1 MNSKRDNTKIL
12 IYDKADEVIEELFKS
27 LLNRHQIKLETS
39 IKESNFVFIYFY
51 LSKTL
56 FTVE

>member
-12 IYDKADEVIEELFKS
+12 IYDKADEVIEGLFKS

-39 IKESNFVFIYFY
+39 IKESNFIFY
-51 LSKTL
+51 LFL
-56 FTVE
+56 FI

>member
-27 LLNRHQIKLETS
+27 LLNRHQNKLETS
-39 IKESNFVFIYFY
+39 IKESNFVFY
-51 LSKTL
+51 LFL
-56 FTVE
+56 FI